1 MATKVNRL
9 TATEHPGNTK
19 TGCSK
24 NRAYQFTLHK
34 TEKYPALK
42 QELQKLK
49 SLDYLISC
57 KEVCPTTQKEH
68 IHVYAH
74 FKTPY
79 KLNKKITDIG
89 AHIEFCKGSPKQN
102 IAYIRKDG
110 NVLDEIG
117 EEPKQ
122 GMARTVQELR
132 EADISEINPVL
143 YKIKKAIDE
152 EEKSKNTFLEM
163 LSEIENDKLKEPKV
177 YYITGDTG
185 KGKTY
190 AAYKLALSMYDKQ
203 NIAKLTLNNNF
214 VDITNGDEAKCYVIE
229 EFRPSQIHAANFLQL
244 TDKYGYRCNVKGGFA
259 TIRPECLIIASII
272 PPDQLYFTEEVN
284 EQFLRR
290 ITKQFE
296 ADKDDFTELDIQIN
310 LNNAWKET
318 LKE

>member
-1 MATKVNRL
+1 MATKL
-9 TATEHPGNTK
+9 TPSMATEHSGNTK
-19 TGCSK
+19 ASCSK

-34 TEKYPALK
+34 TEKYPLLK

-57 KEVCPTTQKEH
+57 KEVCPTTNKEH
-68 IHVYAH
+68 IHIYTH

-79 KLNKKITDIG
+79 KLSKKILDIG
-89 AHIEFCKGSPKQN
+89 AHVEFCRGSPKQN

-117 EEPKQ
+117 TEPKQ

-132 EADISEINPVL
+132 EADISEINPLL
-143 YKIKKAIDE
+143 YRIKKTIDE
-152 EEKSKNTFLEM
+152 EEKSKNTFLDM
-163 LSEIENDKLKEPKV
+163 LSEIETDTLKAPNV

-190 AAYKLALSMYDKQ
+190 AAYKLALSMYDKR

-229 EFRPSQIHAANFLQL
+229 EFRPNQISAANFLQL
-244 TDKYGYRCNVKGGFA
+244 TDKYGYRCNIKGGFS

-272 PPDQLYFTEEVN
+272 PPDQLYFNEEIN

-310 LNNAWKET
+310 LNNAWKE
-318 LKE
+318 

>member
-1 MATKVNRL
+1 MATEVNRL

-19 TGCSK
+19 AGCSK

-34 TEKYPALK
+34 TDKYPTLK
-42 QELQKLK
+42 QELTKLK

-132 EADISEINPVL
+132 EADISEINPIL
-143 YKIKKAIDE
+143 YRIKKDIDE
-152 EEKSKNTFLEM
+152 EEKSKNVFLEM
-163 LSEIENDKLKEPKV
+163 LSEIETDTLKAPKV

-190 AAYKLALSMYDKQ
+190 AAYKLALSMYDKR
-203 NIAKLTLNNNF
+203 NIAKITLNNNF

-244 TDKYGYRCNVKGGFA
+244 TDKYGYRCNVKGGFK

-272 PPDQLYFTEEVN
+272 PPEQLYVLEEVN

-290 ITKQFE
+290 ITKRFE
-296 ADKDDFTELDIQIN
+296 ADQENLTELDNEIN
-310 LNNAWKET
+310 ANLILKNNPN
-318 LKE
+318 L